1 MIDATYFDGQTTRRH
16 AVTVVI
22 QKRVVSMRG
31 EGIHRTVRMSQLDI
45 SERLAHA
52 PRILRFPEGGFIE
65 ANSLD
70 LEKLLTANHYREP
83 WVVRWQNNW
92 HLSLLALVCVLALLI
107 VGYQWGMPWVANRV
121 AEHLPR
127 SMETAIGDHAMI
139 SIDEELMQP
148 SKLAAADQARLRD
161 MFSQLKQPR
170 GEKTAYRLEFRDSL
184 IGSNA
189 FALPNGMI
197 VMTDQ
202 LVQLAGND
210 QAILGVLAH
219 ELGHLQRRHMLRR
232 LLQALGVGAV
242 LNLWVGDV
250 SSVLAAVPTFLLDQ
264 KYSRDF
270 ERESDQ
276 YAIEMMQANRL
287 PLSPLADL
295 FEKMKDGKR
304 ARRTASPAADK
315 SSEMQDE
322 GADEENGPDEENDAR
337 GQNQTGRPAQ
347 INRTVIDYFSSHPS
361 DDERIARLRAADKLL

>member
-1 MIDATYFDGQTTRRH
+1 MIDAIYFDGQTTRRH

-52 PRILRFPEGGFIE
+52 PRILRFPDGGFIE
-65 ANSLD
+65 ANGPD
-70 LEKLLTANHYREP
+70 LEKMLTANHYREP
-83 WVVRWQNNW
+83 WVVRCQNNW
-92 HLSLLALVCVLALLI
+92 HLSLLALVCLLALLI
-107 VGYQWGMPWVANRV
+107 AGYQWGMPWVANRV

-127 SMETAIGDHAMI
+127 SMEKAIGDHAMI
-139 SIDEELMQP
+139 IIEEKLMQP
-148 SKLAAADQARLRD
+148 SKLGTADQARLQGL
-161 MFSQLKQPR
+161 FAQLKQPR
-170 GEKTAYRLEFRDSL
+170 AEKTAYRLEFRDSL
-184 IGSNA
+184 IGPNA
-189 FALPNGMI
+189 FALPNGVI
-197 VMTDQ
+197 VMSDQ
-202 LVQLAGND
+202 LVQLAAND

-250 SSVLAAVPTFLLDQ
+250 SSVLAAVPTFFLDQ

-276 YAIEMMQANRL
+276 YAIEMMQANSL

-304 ARRTASPAADK
+304 AKRTTALAADK
-315 SSEMQDE
+315 NSEMRDE
-322 GADEENGPDEENDAR
+322 DADEDDDASP
-337 GQNQTGRPAQ
+337 GQNQAGRTYSK
-347 INRTVIDYFSSHPS
+347 NRAVSDYFSSHPS
-361 DDERIARLRAADKLL
+361 DDERIAQLRAADKPS